1 MGGPPLHTAVVPKRN
16 DITENKV
23 NAATN
28 KIPPVLIHRPVTRKL
43 AAQISS
49 QQRHPAV
56 EVHTF
61 KESEDCII
69 IDAEDYKTTSN
80 SSVSMFVQHTEAKTE
95 EIDRMVSWYDLCIL
109 IFNVRLEIEMEDA
122 EDWSIVDIDSPD
134 KKNSLAV
141 VEYTD
146 DIYAYYKKAEIVSCV
161 PPNFM

>member
-1 MGGPPLHTAVVPKRN
+1 MRSWIL
-16 DITENKV
+16 
-23 NAATN
+23 
-28 KIPPVLIHRPVTRKL
+28 KILTPDLDSLFICLWGYWHFRKL

-146 DIYAYYKKAEIVSCV
+146 DIYAYYKKAEVEVLSPVFLFVCELV
-161 PPNFM
+161 HVH